1 MDTITAQKWLDRWDT
16 QQERY
21 VADREE
27 RFRVVIDV
35 VRQAT
40 AGIAKPRI
48 VDLGC
53 GPGSLAER
61 IADALPHAEIVG
73 VDADP
78 LLLELAN
85 SAARADVR
93 FVRALLGD
101 PAWADAVG
109 MAGEWDAVV
118 SSTALHWLA
127 PTELAQVFATAAGRL
142 RPGGVLVNA
151 DNMHLDGPLDAYAK
165 VVREARAIRV
175 GVFDNEDWRAWWDAV
190 LAEPGMGAL
199 AAAHSQV
206 AISHDSS
213 SGLTVGEYVSL
224 LTGAGFAAAAGPVWQ
239 FGDDHVVVAVR

>member
-1 MDTITAQKWLDRWDT
+1 MDTITARKWLDRWDT

-48 VDLGC
+48 VDIGC

-61 IADALPHAEIVG
+61 LADALPHAEIVG

-78 LLLELAN
+78 LLLEMAK

-93 FVRALLGD
+93 FVRALLGEPD
-101 PAWADAVG
+101 WADAVG

-151 DNMHLDGPLDAYAK
+151 DNMHLEGPLDEFAK
-165 VVREARAIRV
+165 VVLDARAKRV
-175 GVFDNEDWRAWWDAV
+175 GVVDNEDWRAWWDAV
-190 LAEPGMGAL
+190 LAEPGMGDL
-199 AAAHSQV
+199 AAERSKV
-206 AISHDSS
+206 TYSHDSS
-213 SGLTVGEYVSL
+213 SGLTVGEYVAY
-224 LTGAGFAAAAGPVWQ
+224 LTGAGFAAAGPVWQ

>member
-1 MDTITAQKWLDRWDT
+1 MDTITARKWLDRWDA

-27 RFRVVIDV
+27 RFRVVVDV

-48 VDLGC
+48 VDIGC

-61 IADALPHAEIVG
+61 IADALPHAEVVG

-85 SAARADVR
+85 AGTRADVR

-118 SSTALHWLA
+118 SSTALHWLV
-127 PTELAQVFATAAGRL
+127 PGELAQVFVTAANRL

-165 VVREARAIRV
+165 VVREARAVRV
-175 GVFDNEDWRAWWDAV
+175 GVVDNEDWRAWWDAV
-190 LAEPGMGAL
+190 LAEPGMGDL
-199 AAAHSQV
+199 AAAHSAV
-206 AISHDSS
+206 TISHVSS
-213 SGLTVGEYVSL
+213 SGLTVGEYVGL
-224 LTGAGFAAAAGPVWQ
+224 LTDAGFAAAGPVWQ